1 MPIMYLCSKF
11 QSFISRNY
19 TCSPHESSRPSAGD
33 LPTRERLTINRWRV
47 KPSMASLRIDFLCFI
62 GTIVYNNLW
71 MEVCLLVNSQNA
83 NCKTS
88 ICRLGFFHL
97 PHWRFSHENLGFTMA
112 CISSQWIQWPFQ
124 EPIHWSYLPYNHG
137 LNFREYPPKI
147 WPEIWYSRTSILGS

>member
-1 MPIMYLCSKF
+1 MYLCSKF

-33 LPTRERLTINRWRV
+33 LPARERLTINRWRV

-71 MEVCLLVNSQNA
+71 MEVCLPVNSQNA

-88 ICRLGFFHL
+88 ICRLVFFIFLTGGLATKTWALPWLAYPANGFNGHSRN
-97 PHWRFSHENLGFTMA
+97 RFIGATYHIITA
-112 CISSQWIQWPFQ
+112 
-124 EPIHWSYLPYNHG
+124 
-137 LNFREYPPKI
+137 
-147 WPEIWYSRTSILGS
+147 